1 MSILEIRNV
10 SKRFGKQIVLR
21 DINLTTNEREFVSLV
36 GPSGCGKTTLLR
48 IIAGLESVTPG
59 VDTGSILIDGRDLN
73 ELAPKDRDIA
83 MVFQGES
90 VYPHMTV
97 EENLSFPLR
106 MRNRPTDEIQSLV
119 ESTAKQLGIDDLRDR
134 MPDTLSGGQR
144 QRVAI
149 GRALVRNPKV
159 FLLDEPFSHLDAH
172 LRKQLRKD
180 LSELRKNSNATW
192 LFVTHDQREA
202 MLLGDRVAVM
212 SEGQILQ
219 FDSADRIHEQPATDF
234 VAEFMCDEYA

>member
-1 MSILEIRNV
+1 MSILEIQNL
-10 SKRFGKQIVLR
+10 SKRFGKLEVLQN
-21 DINLTTNEREFVSLV
+21 ISLTTNEHEFISLV

-48 IIAGLESVTPG
+48 IIAGLESADAGG
-59 VDTGSILIDGRDLN
+59 VRIDGR
-73 ELAPKDRDIA
+73 ELDKLSPKDRDIA

-106 MRNRPTDEIQSLV
+106 MRNRPTDEIKSLV
-119 ESTAKQLGIDDLRDR
+119 ESTSQQLGIDDLLAR
-134 MPDTLSGGQR
+134 MPNTLSGGQR

-149 GRALVRNPKV
+149 GRALVRKPKV

-172 LRKQLRKD
+172 LRRQLRKD
-180 LSELRKNSNATW
+180 LVELRKSWDATW

-212 SEGQILQ
+212 GDGQIHQ
-219 FDSADRIHEQPATDF
+219 FDTPDRIREQPANDF
-234 VAEFMCDEYA
+234 VTEFLGDD